1 MSLSSGPSATAT
13 ENQLLRKTL
22 MKDLYTRIS
31 MKSEQVVWNQLRRHP
46 QEVQRARDLTVE
58 EMLASQHERYGL
70 GRSVVRY
77 SQKQVSPLTWPGDD
91 AGTQGAVCKSHVCL
105 DVLVSSL
112 GGSPNAS
119 KLMFTTLPLQHEPY
133 RRLWQ
138 RFCRLEKWLEL
149 AARPS
154 SEECPEEA
162 DLLAHEVD
170 DISALRQRM
179 ELVQKELW
187 SSLPVDFED
196 EHLEVRPSQLGVEAG
211 LGLFATKALP
221 ANQLV
226 VHYGGNIHT
235 LKSSMKLQD
244 QEYVMRLGQTAS
256 AVDELADGSLY
267 VDAGPHLA
275 VKGRYINDCRC
286 SALMHDFDAYVA
298 SRVRNGTP
306 LLPGSL
312 DSYNLQLVCCPE
324 KHVAE
329 LFTTRDVEE
338 GEELFFDYGHR
349 YWDDRLATGAVCK
362 VLRKQIP
369 IEYQ

>member
-1 MSLSSGPSATAT
+1 MVTKDAT
-13 ENQLLRKTL
+13 
-22 MKDLYTRIS
+22 Y
-31 MKSEQVVWNQLRRHP
+31 V
-46 QEVQRARDLTVE
+46 
-58 EMLASQHERYGL
+58 
-70 GRSVVRY
+70 
-77 SQKQVSPLTWPGDD
+77 GD
-91 AGTQGAVCKSHVCL
+91 
-105 DVLVSSL
+105 
-112 GGSPNAS
+112 
-119 KLMFTTLPLQHEPY
+119 TTLPLQHEPY

-275 VKGRYINDCRC
+275 VKGRYINDCR
-286 SALMHDFDAYVA
+286 
-298 SRVRNGTP
+298 
-306 LLPGSL
+306 SL

-338 GEELFFDYGHR
+338 SWVDIAGSRCDENMSQ
-349 YWDDRLATGAVCK
+349 A
-362 VLRKQIP
+362 
-369 IEYQ
+369 

>member
-1 MSLSSGPSATAT
+1 
-13 ENQLLRKTL
+13 
-22 MKDLYTRIS
+22 
-31 MKSEQVVWNQLRRHP
+31 
-46 QEVQRARDLTVE
+46 
-58 EMLASQHERYGL
+58 
-70 GRSVVRY
+70 
-77 SQKQVSPLTWPGDD
+77 
-91 AGTQGAVCKSHVCL
+91 
-105 DVLVSSL
+105 
-112 GGSPNAS
+112 
-119 KLMFTTLPLQHEPY
+119 MFTTLPLQHEPY

-149 AARPS
+149 AVRPS

-244 QEYVMRLGQTAS
+244 QEYVMRLGSTAS

-267 VDAGPHLA
+267 IDAGPHLA
-275 VKGRYINDCRC
+275 VKGRYINDCR
-286 SALMHDFDAYVA
+286 
-298 SRVRNGTP
+298 
-306 LLPGSL
+306 SL
-312 DSYNLQLVCCPE
+312 ENYNLHLVCCPE

-329 LFTTRDVEE
+329 LFTLRDVEE

-349 YWDDRLATGAVCK
+349 YWDDRLASGAVCK
-362 VLRKQIP
+362 VLSKTDTIKYIQIHTVDTD
-369 IEYQ
+369 IVEIV

>member
-256 AVDELADGSLY
+256 AVDELAAACRHQRPQHALSQPCSHDGSLY

-275 VKGRYINDCRC
+275 VKGRYINDCR
-286 SALMHDFDAYVA
+286 
-298 SRVRNGTP
+298 
-306 LLPGSL
+306 SL